1 MALITWLGNM
11 FWGNGLALFSIII
24 AVSISVINFEL
35 IKEFENVSLED
46 NEVFS
51 QKNNQKAIIDLL
63 EDYDFKKSKY
73 EL

>member
-1 MALITWLGNM
+1 MSYFAKTVKLK
-11 FWGNGLALFSIII
+11 
-24 AVSISVINFEL
+24 EL